1 MKNKSSKHQ
10 SKEIRP
16 DWDAHND
23 FITHNKHYYHPS
35 HKITMCD
42 ESPLTQFDEK
52 AMARFGYTGTPGQV
66 VHPTEL
72 GYYKFWKDRG
82 GVKGCLV
89 SEKKNQVESFMD
101 KYDPDSDYA
110 TDITFDN

>member
-1 MKNKSSKHQ
+1 MKYTSPKHQ
-10 SKEIRP
+10 VNEIRP

-23 FITHNKHYYHPS
+23 FITHNKHYYHPN
-35 HKITMCD
+35 HEITMCD
-42 ESPLTQFDEK
+42 ESPLTQFNEK

-101 KYDPDSDYA
+101 KYDPNSDYA
-110 TDITFDN
+110 TNITFDN

>member
-1 MKNKSSKHQ
+1 MKYTSLKHQ
-10 SKEIRP
+10 VNQICP

-35 HKITMCD
+35 HEITMCD
-42 ESPLTQFDEK
+42 KSPLTQFKENSL
-52 AMARFGYTGTPGQV
+52 ARFGYNGKPGQV
-66 VHPTEL
+66 VHPIEN

-89 SEKKNQVESFMD
+89 SEKENQVKSFMN
-101 KYDPDSDYA
+101 KYNPNSNYA
-110 TDITFDN
+110 TNITFDN